1 VSRVRLDVAMVD
13 RGLCDSRS
21 EAAALIEAGTVRV
34 AGVIADKS
42 SRMVSRAEDIVVVQ
56 PKRFVSRGGDK
67 LLHALEH
74 FHINVAQRSVLDAG
88 SSTGGFTDCVLQNGA
103 RRVAA
108 FDVGKAQLHDRLHR
122 DDRVSVHE
130 GVNLRHITKADLPF
144 HCSLAVVDV
153 SFISLEKILPVLCEV
168 LTTEEGFPTIEMIL
182 LVKPQFEAGREEVS
196 RGRGIITDP
205 DIHDRVVTRIADF
218 VGDLG
223 CSVVGTTES
232 PIKGADG
239 NTEFLMYVTCQDT
252 GGRDQS

>member
-1 VSRVRLDVAMVD
+1 
-13 RGLCDSRS
+13 
-21 EAAALIEAGTVRV
+21 
-34 AGVIADKS
+34 
-42 SRMVSRAEDIVVVQ
+42 
-56 PKRFVSRGGDK
+56 
-67 LLHALEH
+67 
-74 FHINVAQRSVLDAG
+74 
-88 SSTGGFTDCVLQNGA
+88 
-103 RRVAA
+103 
-108 FDVGKAQLHDRLHR
+108 
-122 DDRVSVHE
+122 
-130 GVNLRHITKADLPF
+130 
-144 HCSLAVVDV
+144 
-153 SFISLEKILPVLCEV
+153 LEKILPVLCEV